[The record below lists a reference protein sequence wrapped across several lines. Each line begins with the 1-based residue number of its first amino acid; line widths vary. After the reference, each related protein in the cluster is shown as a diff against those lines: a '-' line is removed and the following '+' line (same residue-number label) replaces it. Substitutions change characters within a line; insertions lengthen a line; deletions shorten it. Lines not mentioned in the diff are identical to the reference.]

1 MSLITTSEGRSIHV
15 FDDLFTFN
23 ERTHMFSF
31 IKNSLY
37 STKGS
42 DNAYNDDPVS
52 QLYSGWSEGD
62 LDTFGIFKLPGAAQL
77 LPLVDGR
84 KIIQIR
90 CNLTTLSE
98 VNDFHVDGTN
108 KDPLTILYYANMVWH
123 PSWGGYTLF
132 ANDLITNIEYAS
144 LYTPGRVIVFDGRIP
159 HCVCTPTRAA
169 KEHRYSF
176 AVQYER

>member
-1 MSLITTSEGRSIHV
+1 MPLITTSEGRSIHV

-23 ERTHMFSF
+23 ERTHMHTF

-37 STKGS
+37 SAQGA
-42 DNAYNDDPVS
+42 DNSYNDETTS
-52 QLYSGWSEGD
+52 QLFSRWSENE
-62 LDTFGIFKLPGAAQL
+62 LDAFGLFKLPGAAKL
-77 LPLVDGR
+77 LPLIDGR
-84 KIIQIR
+84 KILQIR

-98 VNDFHVDGTN
+98 INDFHVDGVN
-108 KDPLTILYYANMVWH
+108 KDPLTILYYANVIWQ

-132 ANDLITNIEYAS
+132 ANDLVTNIEYAS

-159 HCVCTPTRAA
+159 HCICTPTRAA